1 MTDGSR
7 GGMIG
12 TQGFWLEDNTA
23 CEVVG
28 VVDEL
33 AGLYEFRDLDDPDN
47 DNWVGFIRDF
57 APEC

>member
-1 MTDGSR
+1 
-7 GGMIG
+7 MIG